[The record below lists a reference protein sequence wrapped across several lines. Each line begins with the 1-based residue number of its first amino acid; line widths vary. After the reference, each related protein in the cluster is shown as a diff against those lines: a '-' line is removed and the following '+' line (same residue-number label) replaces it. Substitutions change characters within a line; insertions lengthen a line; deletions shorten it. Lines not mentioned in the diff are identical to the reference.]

1 MIANYLKVAFRHLLK
16 NKLYVLINTLGMGIA
31 IACAMTV
38 YLLIAYNI
46 EFDNTVDKTRVKHVV
61 KVVHHRKDN
70 GGDAFKELV
79 APLPLAP
86 AALHDIAGIT
96 RFTRYCSDG
105 GYLSHG
111 EKGFHEIIFFADS
124 SFLNMFTPS
133 LARGTYKSFDDKS
146 SIFISEKFAL
156 KYFGAEDPLG
166 KEMIVSFNNKKLNV
180 VVGGVLRD
188 APFNSTF
195 TENILM
201 RIENYLDLYQVQDN
215 DWASAHTASV
225 LFELTDITRAGAI
238 GDQLKKY
245 AALQNAAVAEAGSVG
260 YELVPFGQP
269 ISPNDVRR
277 SDLHLRIPSIAL
289 SIFATL
295 GGIILLIACFNLTN
309 ITLALSVKR
318 LKEIGIR
325 KVAGSNGF
333 QIGLQFFSEILL
345 TVTLSAGAGFVLS
358 LYIIPE
364 FAAMW
369 ELPYGLQELSSMN
382 MVIALAIL
390 LFASAVLAG
399 LYPAVFGSRQS
410 PLRLFRGGKNP
421 GGTNLFTRSL
431 LVMQFALC
439 TIVLI
444 AGIVFTRNATYQD
457 NISFGYDKDMLITA
471 LIQGPH
477 EAEALREAIQED
489 HRIIGA
495 SPSVHHF
502 AFINAPERPAVLA
515 GEKFNATVYEVGRD
529 YFSTVGLKLISGKLF
544 PETDTVDRRSVVVD
558 ENFIS
563 QNHLTD
569 PLEAKVEVEGETLT
583 IVGVVSNHLT
593 DLESNNTENYIYRL
607 AKPSQY
613 QILVV
618 RAEAATLPET
628 RQYIDQQWKKLYPDK
643 PLQTDLQP
651 EIVYQEANIYNRNLS
666 KIFFFMTVLGCLLSV
681 SGLYA
686 MANLNMTRR
695 TKEIGVRKV
704 LGASV
709 ASILKLVNTEFAMI
723 LLIAVLLGGYGGYRL
738 TDGLLAS
745 LFAQH
750 IDVDI
755 FTVLSSG
762 MFVFLTGIFS
772 TSLTIWVGANMNP
785 VQALRSA

>member
-16 NKLYVLINTLGMGIA
+16 NKLYVLINTLGMGIS

-38 YLLIAYNI
+38 YLLIAYNF
-46 EFDNTVDKTRVKHVV
+46 EFDSTVDKTRVSHVV
-61 KVVHHRKDN
+61 KVLHHRKDHS
-70 GGDAFKELV
+70 GDAFKELV
-79 APLPLAP
+79 APLPLGP
-86 AALHDIAGIT
+86 AALQDIAGIT

-105 GYLSHG
+105 GYLSRG
-111 EKGFHEIIFFADS
+111 EKGFHETIFFADS
-124 SFLNMFTPS
+124 SFLKMFTPG
-133 LARGTYKSFDDKS
+133 LAQGSYKSFDDKS
-146 SIFISEKFAL
+146 SIFISEKFAA

-166 KEMIVSFNNKKLNV
+166 KEMIVSFNNKKLNA
-180 VVGGVLRD
+180 VVGGVLKD

-201 RIENYLDLYQVQDN
+201 RIENYLDLYDVKDN

-225 LFELTDITRAGAI
+225 LFELADIAQAGTI
-238 GDQLKKY
+238 GDQFKKY
-245 AALQNAAVAEAGSVG
+245 AALRNAAVAEAGSVR
-260 YELVPFGQP
+260 YELVPFSQS

-289 SIFATL
+289 TIFMTL

-309 ITLALSVKR
+309 TTLALSMKR

-325 KVAGSNGF
+325 KVAGSNGL
-333 QIGLQFFSEILL
+333 QIGLQFFSEILM
-345 TVTLSAGAGFVLS
+345 TVTLSAGAGFFLA

-364 FAAMW
+364 FASMW
-369 ELPYGLQELSSMN
+369 ELPYGLRELNSMN
-382 MVIALAIL
+382 MVIALAIV

-410 PLRLFRGGKNP
+410 PLLLFRGGKNP

-439 TIVLI
+439 TVVLI
-444 AGIVFTRNATYQD
+444 AGTVFTRNATYQD
-457 NISFGYDKDMLITA
+457 NISFGYEKDMLITA

-477 EAEALREAIQED
+477 EAEALREAIQGD
-489 HRIIGA
+489 HRITGM

-502 AFINAPERPAVLA
+502 AFINAPERPASLA
-515 GEKFNATVYEVGRD
+515 GEKFNATVYEVGPD
-529 YFSTVGLKLISGKLF
+529 YFSTVGLKLISGRLF
-544 PETDTVDRRSVVVD
+544 PATDTVDNRSVVVD
-558 ENFIS
+558 ENFVRR
-563 QNHLTD
+563 NRLEH
-569 PLEAKVEVEGETLT
+569 PLETKVEVEGETLT
-583 IVGVVSNHLT
+583 IVGVVSDHLT
-593 DLESNNTENYIYRL
+593 DLESDNTENYLYRL

-628 RQYIDQQWKKLYPDK
+628 RQYIDRQWKKIYPDK

-709 ASILKLVNTEFAMI
+709 ASILKLVNKEFAVI
-723 LLIAVLLGGYGGYRL
+723 LLIATLLGGYGGYRL
-738 TDGLLAS
+738 TNGLLAS

-755 FTVLSSG
+755 ITIVTSG
-762 MFVFLTGIFS
+762 MFVFLIGMFS
-772 TSLTIWVGANMNP
+772 TSLTIWTGATANP
-785 VQALRSA
+785 VHALRST